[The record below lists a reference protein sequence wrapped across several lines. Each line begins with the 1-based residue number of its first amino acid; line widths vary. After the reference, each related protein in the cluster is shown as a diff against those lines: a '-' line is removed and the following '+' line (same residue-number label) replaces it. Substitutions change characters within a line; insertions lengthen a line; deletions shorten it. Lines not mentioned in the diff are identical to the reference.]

1 RDVMHQVADGNRAI
15 KGVMLESHLFEGN
28 QKLGRVQ
35 DLRYGVSITDACM
48 GWDSTA
54 DSLRQAAEL
63 MRQSRR

>member
-1 RDVMHQVADGNRAI
+1 MDYCRAFNFI
-15 KGVMLESHLFEGN
+15 YELEMEFEGN

-54 DSLRQAAEL
+54 ESLRAAAEL
-63 MRQSRR
+63 LRQRRP